1 MMHESPRGCLLSRR
15 EAAEMLAVSIDTI
28 ARLIEQGEL
37 GTVKIGRTLRVP
49 RDDVQAL
56 VDRRRRVAASGR
68 ETGQ

>member
-1 MMHESPRGCLLSRR
+1 
-15 EAAEMLAVSIDTI
+15 MLAVSIDTI